1 MICYRHY
8 LITIKVRAGE
18 ASLEGFEVKI
28 GVINYGMEIDGMLGF
43 DFIHAVGLV
52 IDSKELT
59 GGVLS

>member
-1 MICYRHY
+1 M
-8 LITIKVRAGE
+8 RAGE